1 MILNNNQEAFK
12 FSTSVVAWPLYFVLS
27 MWFVFWIQIK
37 FDLRFYEYGIYPRTL
52 PGLSGVFL
60 SPFIHGNLEHLY
72 NNSIPLL
79 LLIAAL
85 RFFYRKHALKVLIF
99 GVLIS
104 GLLTWLF
111 ARSSYHIGASGLVY
125 VLVSFIFFKGIM
137 TKYYRLVALSLMI
150 VFVYGSLVWY
160 VFPDVKEGISW
171 EGHLAGFFVGWAFS
185 WIFDSPDYQK
195 PIKYDWEH
203 PDFDPSQDP
212 FMKHFD
218 ENGNFVVKKEEEII
232 PPIDNN
238 WFQHTENFFIQYDFK
253 PNIDE
258 GENDDKKEE

>member
-1 MILNNNQEAFK
+1 MVQNKDQDTFK

-27 MWFVFWIQIK
+27 MWFVFWLQVK
-37 FDLRFYEYGIYPRTL
+37 FDIRFYEYGVYPRSFF
-52 PGLSGVFL
+52 GLRGVVF
-60 SPFIHGNLEHLY
+60 SPFIHGSLEHLY

-85 RFFYRKHALKVLIF
+85 RFFYRKHSLKVLVY
-99 GVLIS
+99 GVLLS
-104 GLLTWLF
+104 GFLTWLL
-111 ARSSYHIGASGLVY
+111 ARPSYHIGASGLVY
-125 VLVSFIFFKGIM
+125 VLVSFIFFKGLM
-137 TKYYRLVALSLMI
+137 TKYYRLVALSLII
-150 VFVYGSLVWY
+150 VFVYGSLIWY

-171 EGHLAGFFVGWAFS
+171 EGHLAGFLVGLAFS

-218 ENGNFVVKKEEEII
+218 ENGNFVVKKEEVVE
-232 PPIDNN
+232 PVENS
-238 WFQHTENFFIQYDFK
+238 WFQHTENFSIQYDFK
-253 PNIDE
+253 PTIE
-258 GENDDKKEE
+258 EEENNDKKED

>member
-52 PGLSGVFL
+52 SGLSGVFL

-111 ARSSYHIGASGLVY
+111 ARPSYHIGASGLVY

-232 PPIDNN
+232 PPYDNN
-238 WFQHTENFFIQYDFK
+238 WFQHTENFSIQYDFK
-253 PNIDE
+253 PSIDE
-258 GENDDKKEE
+258 NEKGDKKEE

>member
-1 MILNNNQEAFK
+1 MITDHKNTPFQ

-27 MWFVFWIQIK
+27 MWFVFWIQLK
-37 FDLRFYEYGIYPRTL
+37 FNLRFYEFGIFPRTL
-52 PGLSGVFL
+52 SGLRGVFL

-85 RFFYRKHALKVLIF
+85 RYFYRVHAFKVLVY
-99 GVLIS
+99 GVLFS

-111 ARSSYHIGASGLVY
+111 ARPSYHIGASGLVY
-125 VLVSFIFFKGIM
+125 VLVSFIFFKGIF
-137 TKYYRLVALSLMI
+137 TQYYRLVALSLII
-150 VFVYGSLVWY
+150 VFVYGSLIWY

-171 EGHLAGFFVGWAFS
+171 EGHLAGFLVGFVFS
-185 WIFDSPDYQK
+185 LVFDSPTYQK

-203 PDFDPSQDP
+203 PDFDPSQDS

-218 ENGNFVVKKEEEII
+218 ENGNFVIKKDEEVIA
-232 PPIDNN
+232 PTLDN
-238 WFQHTENFFIQYDFK
+238 WFQHTENFAIQYEIK
-253 PNIDE
+253 PTIE
-258 GENDDKKEE
+258 SAEKDDKEAE